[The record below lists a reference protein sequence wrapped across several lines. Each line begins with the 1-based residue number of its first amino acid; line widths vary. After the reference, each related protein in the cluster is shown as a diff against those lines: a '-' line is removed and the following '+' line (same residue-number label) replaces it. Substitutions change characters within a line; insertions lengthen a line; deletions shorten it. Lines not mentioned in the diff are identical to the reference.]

1 MDKYLIVG
9 LGNPGDEY
17 AETRHN
23 AGYMVLDAF
32 AKASNIVFAD
42 KRYGYVAETSI
53 KGRKVFLLKPTTFMN
68 LSGNAVRYWLGK
80 ENIDQSRL
88 LVVSD
93 EVALPLGQFRL
104 KANGSNGGHNGLGHI
119 QQLIGQ
125 NYARLR
131 MGIGNDFPHGM
142 QIQHVLGHFTAEE
155 RELLN
160 PAIDTAVEVI
170 RSFVLAGID
179 ITMNQ
184 YNKLGKQC
192 KKPQESTNGS
202 GQPASS
208 KPEA

>member
-17 AETRHN
+17 ATTRHN
-23 AGYMVLDAF
+23 TGFMVLDAF
-32 AKASNIVFAD
+32 AKASNIVFD
-42 KRYGYVAETSI
+42 DRRYGFVAETSV
-53 KGRKVFLLKPTTFMN
+53 KGRKVFLLKPTTYMN
-68 LSGNAVRYWLGK
+68 LSGNAVRYWLNK

-93 EVALPLGQFRL
+93 DVALPLGQFRL

-131 MGIGNDFPHGM
+131 MGIGSDYPQGG
-142 QIQHVLGHFTAEE
+142 QIDWVLGNYSDDDLKVLQPSIE
-155 RELLN
+155 
-160 PAIDTAVEVI
+160 TAVEII

-184 YNKLGKQC
+184 FNKLGKKSPLPSANSQ
-192 KKPQESTNGS
+192 
-202 GQPASS
+202 
-208 KPEA
+208 